1 MPARPASTA
10 LGGGRQAS
18 AVHAPAAT
26 LVPASGGVAAL
37 AMPDLLTVHRAGA
50 HTAHYGARGGLVTG
64 FRAAEVIRPASPV
77 AQRSAIPA
85 ASTATGAAAGT
96 PRGAM
101 AGTPRGAM
109 AGTPTAAAAVPNAAA
124 LARTATATAGAA
136 RAITALAPARGGNP
150 LFAPQTTTPSTSG
163 TNLARPAH
171 YLPSPPPISI
181 RRSPATTHGPAVPRS
196 GSGAGGARRSLVEST
211 AALFAADDAV
221 AATVRRLQDGDQKA
235 GDMPQN
241 LPSGMEIVH
250 PNEQKPSNVSELP
263 VRPPDEGSAGASLP
277 PIDELVDMVVE
288 RIEERVIDELERR
301 GRRYV
306 AGAF

>member
-1 MPARPASTA
+1 
-10 LGGGRQAS
+10 
-18 AVHAPAAT
+18 
-26 LVPASGGVAAL
+26 
-37 AMPDLLTVHRAGA
+37 MPDLLTVHRAA
-50 HTAHYGARGGLVTG
+50 SHAPHYGGRAGLATG
-64 FRAAEVIRPASPV
+64 FRATEVIRPASPV
-77 AQRSAIPA
+77 AQRSAMPA
-85 ASTATGAAAGT
+85 ASAATGALAAT
-96 PRGAM
+96 GAM
-101 AGTPRGAM
+101 PGTA
-109 AGTPTAAAAVPNAAA
+109 AAAAVPTAAA
-124 LARTATATAGAA
+124 VARTATATAGAA
-136 RAITALAPARGGNP
+136 RAGTALAPARGGSP
-150 LFAPQTTTPSTSG
+150 LFAPQPGTPSTSV
-163 TNLARPAH
+163 ARTAH

-196 GSGAGGARRSLVEST
+196 GSGAAGVRRSLVEST